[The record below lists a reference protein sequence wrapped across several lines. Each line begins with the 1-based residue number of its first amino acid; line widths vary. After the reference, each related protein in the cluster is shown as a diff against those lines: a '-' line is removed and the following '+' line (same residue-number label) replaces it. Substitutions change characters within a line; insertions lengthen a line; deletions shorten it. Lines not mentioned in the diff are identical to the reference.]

1 MSQKYQVDNLTSR
14 FIKCLL
20 YDTYIPTV
28 DIWKPGKPLIKGMTY
43 ITNDKYIVVAK
54 KDYLPIIET
63 VESTTYNESSI
74 KLAHTNIIKVNELI
88 IDGHLI
94 SQYLYFDQDVIEV
107 YKINNQEG
115 IIYNID
121 VLLPTG
127 VSSVPASVSYIYKNI
142 VAGPQSALDEEYFEI
157 IEPYVQGK
165 FYPGVTSNFKSNSSL
180 YDSDTHYMLGQYLR
194 MLRDLD
200 DLDLMPY
207 YNCFDGT
214 TSDKIRI
221 DIDDNGVESLI
232 KNNEINDG
240 FITYIVPIKFNKEYS
255 IYYNS
260 NVPFRVKPVYYDGIT
275 LSSLKDISNDT
286 EIKSTLIRH
295 CSLTSPHILSPIE
308 RLAQYDMSGN
318 SSSKLIEDYLCLL
331 IQAPKNNSPLIVLED
346 NYKNTNINSINNINH
361 LPEVLYGDKN
371 DVLQLTEEEINNILK
386 PYSSLLYKPT
396 NMSYAFNDRL
406 IEYLLLSPIINKDK
420 IRDNIRR
427 VQEYLTSEK
436 AKKEFGYIYPYTYK
450 KDIWDNLMR
459 LYIYNLVIKDKKNP
473 LYLDINGFV
482 DKDSEFI
489 IDRGKQGGGS
499 LNV

>member
-14 FIKCLL
+14 FIKSLL

-28 DIWKPGKPLIKGMTY
+28 DIWRPGKPLIKGMTY

-54 KDYLPIIET
+54 KDFTPTIKIEN
-63 VESTTYNESSI
+63 EEHNYNTNI
-74 KLAHTNIIKVNELI
+74 QLNNKNIIKVIEFKVDDI
-88 IDGHLI
+88 IWPQYEYFGNLMFENFKVNNKLGIVYDIQITPSTGPYPKIYVTYTVPNI
-94 SQYLYFDQDVIEV
+94 S
-107 YKINNQEG
+107 
-115 IIYNID
+115 
-121 VLLPTG
+121 
-127 VSSVPASVSYIYKNI
+127 
-142 VAGPQSALDEEYFEI
+142 PQSALNEEYFQI
-157 IEPYVQGK
+157 IEPYIEGK
-165 FYPGVTSNFKSNSSL
+165 FYPGITSNFKSNSSL

-194 MLRDLD
+194 MLRDLY

-221 DIDDNGVESLI
+221 ELNNNIESLI
-232 KNNEINDG
+232 KNNEIDDG
-240 FITYIVPIKFNKEYS
+240 LISYIVPIKFNKQYS

-260 NVPFRVKPVYYDGIT
+260 NVPFRVKPIYYDGIT
-275 LSSLKDISNDT
+275 LSSLKDISNNT
-286 EIKSTLIRH
+286 EIKSTLIKY
-295 CSLTSPHILSPIE
+295 CSLTSPYILSPIE

-318 SSSKLIEDYLCLL
+318 NSSKLIEDYLCLL
-331 IQAPKNNSPLIVLED
+331 IQVPKNNSPLIVLEG
-346 NYKNTNINSINNINH
+346 NYKNININNKDNINY
-361 LPEVLYGDKN
+361 LPEVLYGDK
-371 DVLQLTEEEINNILK
+371 DDILQLTEEEINNILK

-396 NMSYAFNDRL
+396 DMSYAFNDRL
-406 IEYLLLSPIINKDK
+406 VEYLLLSPIINKDK
-420 IRDNIRR
+420 VRDNIRR
-427 VQEYLTSEK
+427 IQEYLTSEK
-436 AKKEFGYIYPYTYK
+436 AKKEFGHIYPYTYK

-489 IDRGKQGGGS
+489 IDRGKQDGGS